1 MRKGRLSKERKRV
14 ESEIIVLVVW
24 YKRKW
29 NRKLEEKKDLHLVV
43 DIKPLNKNNML
54 AYINNCLQF
63 TKKLK

>member
-43 DIKPLNKNNML
+43 DIN
-54 AYINNCLQF
+54 
-63 TKKLK
+63 TLKQK